1 MPRASLDGRG
11 RKALD
16 SLQEERC
23 KMMQPRKTHAD
34 NLREASPPKT
44 NPWQRIKVVP
54 PERDEPAAP
63 LSGPKTPSSETEASE
78 ETVETAELGP
88 ESPTATSLRHEEL
101 RDEGPPPRGESRRGG
116 FEPGLNLEW
125 ESALAPEKGMATVSG
140 PISFARSLTSD
151 GSIWNHPFGSD
162 VVVHTNHGT
171 YFLHRSILASN
182 SAWFRER
189 LPAPSSVRPTR
200 GPMEQFARL
209 ADASLKQD
217 GAPVEVSIQ
226 DDGPLTSHCLKFF
239 YTGKMD
245 ACEPATDR
253 PQDITYVPLC
263 ALHYIHAVGLQAT
276 SIAAHVTRILNRS
289 SKSWGQHLEVFCK
302 RHLLGPE
309 QGWQF
314 AFHLGNALDAAFGH
328 PDRDALGPLRL
339 ALAGFLDAVMP
350 LIARQP
356 NVINLLSTPTWK
368 RFSPEITDEIAEFR
382 RRRGYYRWSDGVLP
396 DEEAIGAI
404 WRRCEDAGGI
414 HDPLAFRMTQI
425 RLVDGD
431 EPSQGQAG
439 APLGDA

>member
-101 RDEGPPPRGESRRGG
+101 RDEGPPPRGEVNSTGKAPTSACLWEESPRRIRAGVEFG
-116 FEPGLNLEW
+116 VGVGAGAGE
-125 ESALAPEKGMATVSG
+125 
-140 PISFARSLTSD
+140 
-151 GSIWNHPFGSD
+151 SIWNHPFGSD

-189 LPAPSSVRPTR
+189 LPAPSS
-200 GPMEQFARL
+200 
-209 ADASLKQD
+209 D